1 MENILKYAELI
12 LAVLGVFSIIAKMT
26 PNTTDDKV
34 LEYILKIVNALGLT
48 KKED

>member
-26 PNTTDDKV
+26 PTQTDDKIV
-34 LEYILKIVNALGLT
+34 DFLLKIVHSLGLT
-48 KKED
+48 KDNK